1 MENTGKKYNDMLIRN
16 FDASYLYWQ
25 IKDDALISEYLDAKK
40 QLKETDTPELKQK
53 VESLHNQIWS
63 FNKDI
68 TLPKK
73 DTRYLYSGTI
83 TDSLMSRHLRE
94 LVKDSSDAIRTVS
107 GVDYTDVIINI
118 KFKSDVYIK
127 TDENKNIYNKDTGLV
142 EQLDEKKSKRLITKT
157 ELRKMAYANGVTIN
171 GIHYVNFQRT
181 SSKARTGNCLFI
193 DEKYF
198 AEMESW
204 QTLGIPFREKFAKD
218 EKIDIVSTRSYESLT
233 SSSIIGTLDIDP
245 NSILL
250 IDEADGTHTMP
261 CNVVTLDATTKRLQV
276 TKQDYEK
283 HIDLWDGQSLA
294 DESIF
299 NTGKYTDRDG
309 EEHSYKDKGFL
320 LLRNH
325 FFKSAIFNTKLQEYY
340 REKFAGVDKP
350 VIYDR
355 FGNAFDPYEVKI
367 VTTKNSVKILKF
379 ADVIVEHMVLEDK
392 KDRLRELEA
401 DPHLQEL
408 KEECTRINNR
418 ATAAK
423 RKHTILSNKGAS
435 SEEIAEAKLEEQKAI
450 ADQENLLPE
459 LEAEIKR
466 LEKPIK
472 FEKERLTWDWYREKL
487 ISDEQIFGIC
497 KYEKNSKFGD
507 RQQLWYQVFD
517 TLNLSEEELWKIVE
531 PQVNEINLMKKY
543 PAFLKHGLN
552 TKAGDTDNIGTR
564 MMKEILQINEDVT
577 RTTWFTNYRR
587 TFLNGILDKMYQG
600 KIQLNN
606 SDFCTIIADPYEMLR
621 ASTGEKIETS
631 ILSDFQCWCNRYAD
645 GEELYG
651 FRSPHIA
658 VGENAVLKNTYRPE
672 WKWFNFTNR
681 ILVINLFG
689 KGAFL
694 SDVWQGSDQDGDTAY
709 VGNDP
714 VILEATKETVNS
726 GKYLIP
732 INGLVTDN
740 DPKFYTD
747 KEMASIDGKLAND
760 LIGKICNLARDLQCF
775 YWHLY
780 NTGSTQNKEKYLSQI
795 YDDICILAVLSGVQ
809 IDSAKRKYNGVV
821 VLSELRE
828 IKKRPYLQ
836 AEGAVLCDD
845 GTLLITEQRYKKII
859 PEVTIN
865 KYKRLVQIRNEA
877 TTEEEIQK
885 LTKEIDNLFLKDNP
899 DQFMVRPQFTKG
911 LKSVPKKKKKRFV
924 NEEEKELHR
933 QKQILLAQER
943 KALEEKIYIPLECTM
958 DKLATVIKDHLE
970 RAERTKMITFVDI
983 LNPIPKGT
991 KADYNRIEALKKIGL
1006 EWNDRL
1012 NQVYAKYASGAITA
1026 EEMFELKQNLIQ
1038 NALNEI
1044 RYSDVNQTIERKITT
1059 WDIQKLIRD
1068 IFDIHPRKDKHGKP
1082 VKDEKGKIVLDDKR
1096 DKRLIGDKKKH
1107 CLGQTLL
1114 QWIYE
1119 IYPKEFLAAIKS
1131 NPGTVTYLEEVT
1143 ENETS
1148 SKTSVKSLKDL
1159 NQLLTRDE
1167 IHELYGKKYQIKTK
1181 VVQ

>member
-1 MENTGKKYNDMLIRN
+1 MENIGKKYNDMLIRN

-25 IKDDALISEYLDAKK
+25 IKDDALISEYLYAKK
-40 QLKETDTPELKQK
+40 QLNETGTPELKKK

-63 FNKDI
+63 FRKDI

-118 KFKSDVYIK
+118 KFKSDVYVK

-157 ELRKMAYANGVTIN
+157 ELRKMAYAGGVTIN

-193 DEKYF
+193 DEKYS
-198 AEMESW
+198 AEMEKW

-261 CNVVTLDATTKRLQV
+261 CNVVTLDAVTKRLKV
-276 TKQDYEK
+276 TEQDYEK

-299 NTGKYTDRDG
+299 NTGKYIDRNGD
-309 EEHSYKDKGFL
+309 EHTYKDKGFL

-552 TKAGDTDNIGTR
+552 TKASDTDDIGTR
-564 MMKEILQINEDVT
+564 MMKELLQINENII
-577 RTTWFTNYRR
+577 RTTWYTNYRR
-587 TFLNGILDKMYQG
+587 TFLNSILDKLYQG

-606 SDFCTIIADPYEMLR
+606 SDFCTLVANPYEMLR

-631 ILSDFQCWCNRYAD
+631 ILSDFQCYCKRYSD

-658 VGENAVLKNTYRPE
+658 VGENAILKNTYRPE
-672 WKWFNFTNR
+672 WKWFNFTDR

-694 SDVWQGSDQDGDTAY
+694 SDIWQGSDQDGDTAY

-732 INGLVTDN
+732 INGLFPEN
-740 DPKFYTD
+740 DPKNFTNE
-747 KEMASIDGKLAND
+747 EMASIDGKLAND
-760 LIGKICNLARDLQCF
+760 FIGKICNFARDLQCF

-780 NTGSTQNKEKYLSQI
+780 NTGTEQNKEKYLSQI
-795 YDDICILAVLSGVQ
+795 YDDICILAIASNIS
-809 IDSAKRKYNGVV
+809 IDSAKRRFKGVN
-821 VLSELRE
+821 LATEISEIR
-828 IKKRPYLQ
+828 KRPYLQ
-836 AEGAVLCDD
+836 AEGAVLRDD
-845 GTLLITEQRYKKII
+845 GTLLITEQRYKKIV

-911 LKSVPKKKKKRFV
+911 LKATPKKKKKRFV
-924 NEEEKELHR
+924 NEEEKELYR

-958 DKLATVIKDHLE
+958 DKLATVIRKHLE

-991 KADYNRIEALKKIGL
+991 KADYNRIEAIKKIGL

-1012 NQVYAKYASGAITA
+1012 NQVYAKYASGAITV
-1026 EEMFELKQNLIQ
+1026 EEMFELKQNLIK

-1082 VKDEKGKIVLDDKR
+1082 VKDENGKVVLDDKR
-1096 DKRLIGDKKKH
+1096 DKRLIGDKKKQ

-1119 IYPKEFLAAIKS
+1119 VYPKEFLAAIKS

>member
-1 MENTGKKYNDMLIRN
+1 MENIGKKYNDMLIRN

-25 IKDDALISEYLDAKK
+25 IKDDALISEYLYAKK
-40 QLKETDTPELKQK
+40 QLNETGTPELKKK

-63 FNKDI
+63 FRKDI

-118 KFKSDVYIK
+118 KFKSDVYVK

-157 ELRKMAYANGVTIN
+157 ELRKMAYAGGVTIN

-193 DEKYF
+193 DEKYS
-198 AEMESW
+198 AEMEKW

-261 CNVVTLDATTKRLQV
+261 CNVVTLDAVTKRLKV
-276 TKQDYEK
+276 TEQDYEK

-299 NTGKYTDRDG
+299 NTGKYIDRNGD
-309 EEHSYKDKGFL
+309 EHTYKDKGFL

-552 TKAGDTDNIGTR
+552 TKASDTDDIGTR
-564 MMKEILQINEDVT
+564 MMKELLQINENII
-577 RTTWFTNYRR
+577 RTTWYTNYRR
-587 TFLNGILDKMYQG
+587 TFLNSILDKLYQG

-606 SDFCTIIADPYEMLR
+606 SDFCTLVANPYEMLR

-631 ILSDFQCWCNRYAD
+631 ILSDFQCYCKRYSD

-658 VGENAVLKNTYRPE
+658 VGENAILKNTYRPE
-672 WKWFNFTNR
+672 WKWFNFTDR

-694 SDVWQGSDQDGDTAY
+694 SDIWQGSDQDGDTAY

-732 INGLVTDN
+732 INGLFPEN
-740 DPKFYTD
+740 DPKNFTNE
-747 KEMASIDGKLAND
+747 EMASIDGKLAND
-760 LIGKICNLARDLQCF
+760 FIGKICNFARDLQCF

-780 NTGSTQNKEKYLSQI
+780 NTGTEQNKEKYLSQI
-795 YDDICILAVLSGVQ
+795 YDDICILAIASNIS
-809 IDSAKRKYNGVV
+809 IDSAKRRFKGVN
-821 VLSELRE
+821 LATEISEIR
-828 IKKRPYLQ
+828 KRPYLQ
-836 AEGAVLCDD
+836 AEGAVLRDD
-845 GTLLITEQRYKKII
+845 GTLLITEQRYKKIV

-911 LKSVPKKKKKRFV
+911 LKATPKKKKKRFV
-924 NEEEKELHR
+924 NEEEKELYR

-958 DKLATVIKDHLE
+958 DKLATVIRKHLE

-991 KADYNRIEALKKIGL
+991 KADYNRIEAIKKIGL

-1012 NQVYAKYASGAITA
+1012 NQVYAKYASGAITV
-1026 EEMFELKQNLIQ
+1026 EEMFELKQNLIK

-1068 IFDIHPRKDKHGKP
+1068 IFDIHPRKDKHGKV

-1096 DKRLIGDKKKH
+1096 DKRLIGDKKKQ

-1119 IYPKEFLAAIKS
+1119 VYPKEFLAAIKS

-1159 NQLLTRDE
+1159 SKLITRDE